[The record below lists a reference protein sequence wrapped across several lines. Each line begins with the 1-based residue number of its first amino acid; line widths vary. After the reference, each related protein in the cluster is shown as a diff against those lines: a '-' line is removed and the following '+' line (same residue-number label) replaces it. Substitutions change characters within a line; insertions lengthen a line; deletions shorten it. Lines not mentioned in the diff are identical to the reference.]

1 MSWLHFRV
9 FIVKIMFSKGNF
21 EGEYRS
27 RPTVSIRGAT
37 RGESKE
43 ELLHRAHQERAAREV
58 SSRGALSRSMGN
70 ISTCYTSIEHFF
82 GHVLQ

>member
-1 MSWLHFRV
+1 MSWHHFR
-9 FIVKIMFSKGNF
+9 VKIMFSKGNF

-58 SSRGALSRSMGN
+58 SSRIVLSSTN
-70 ISTCYTSIEHFF
+70 I
-82 GHVLQ
+82 

>member
-1 MSWLHFRV
+1 
-9 FIVKIMFSKGNF
+9 MFSKGNF

-58 SSRGALSRSMGN
+58 SSRRALS
-70 ISTCYTSIEHFF
+70 STT
-82 GHVLQ
+82 V

>member
-1 MSWLHFRV
+1 
-9 FIVKIMFSKGNF
+9 MFSKGNF

-58 SSRGALSRSMGN
+58 SSTGASPQRLFSS
-70 ISTCYTSIEHFF
+70 E
-82 GHVLQ
+82 